1 MGLWRAFTE
10 ASEQRFNG
18 GVSDRIIPRRSEQP
32 IFDFNAARSAI
43 VDEVV
48 HRVTTQTRDPLLSL
62 NEAAY
67 LETKR
72 LQNTGH
78 PDLAQWRALA
88 AQLGRMSDAELRDR
102 LEQYARSY
110 AWDVAGNFDRRVYKF
125 ASRVTAP
132 LLGALLSPRATLKNL
147 PASFDLT
154 ALDGR
159 ILVQG
164 PREHVRKLTEIGTVV
179 FVPTHLSNL
188 DSVVFGF
195 AIERA
200 GLPPA
205 VYGAGKNLFTNP
217 VLSFFM
223 HNLGAYRVDRRLRHS
238 LYKDVLKTYSCVL
251 IERGYHSLFFPGG
264 TRSRSGGVERRLKL
278 GLAGTG
284 LEAFVRT
291 TMRGRTQP
299 VFFVPATI
307 NYLLT
312 LEAET
317 LIDDFLQEEG
327 KARYI
332 IEDDESTRIGRVASF
347 SNKLLGL
354 DAACVIRYSRPL
366 DCFGNFVDDEGKS
379 HDNRGRVVDPTS
391 YVVGRDGKPT
401 LDPARDAEYTRELGE
416 RIVEAYKRDTVI
428 MATHVVAAAA
438 FERLRRAVGKADL
451 FTVLR
456 HRDDVTVPRAELA
469 EDVDVLVERLDAME
483 ARGQIVLSPTVK
495 GKRGDAIVND
505 ALRAFAG
512 YHTNEVL
519 APRGAELVL
528 RDTRLLFYYQNRL
541 AAHGLAYDVIA
552 PSGTRPA
559 NVRSRPAASAPRPAE
574 PRNPSARALSAGAV
588 SPPGLGSATSFIDSG
603 TGADT
608 TLAPLPF
615 RALRCAPL

>member
-1 MGLWRAFTE
+1 MP
-10 ASEQRFNG
+10 
-18 GVSDRIIPRRSEQP
+18 VSSP
-32 IFDFNAARSAI
+32 IFGFNAARSSI
-43 VDEVV
+43 VEEVV
-48 HRVTTQTRDPLLSL
+48 ERVTSSTKDPLLSL

-72 LQNTGH
+72 LQSHGGPELAEWRYLAGH
-78 PDLAQWRALA
+78 
-88 AQLGRMSDAELRDR
+88 LGRMTDAELRDK
-102 LEQYARSY
+102 LHHYAERY

-125 ASRVTAP
+125 ASRAMAP
-132 LLGALLSPRATLKNL
+132 ILGALMSPRETLRNIHHSL
-147 PASFDLT
+147 DLS
-154 ALDGR
+154 ALDSR

-164 PREHVRKLTEIGTVV
+164 PREHIRKLSEIGTVV

-205 VYGAGKNLFTNP
+205 TYGAGKNLFTNP
-217 VLSFFM
+217 VLSYFM

-251 IERGYHSLFFPGG
+251 LERGYHSLFFPGG

-284 LEAFVRT
+284 VEAFVRT
-291 TMRGRTQP
+291 TVRGRTQK

-312 LEAET
+312 LEAES
-317 LIDDFLQEEG
+317 LIDDFLAEEG

-332 IEDDESTRIGRVASF
+332 IEDDESTRIGRVAAF
-347 SNKLLGL
+347 TQKLMGL
-354 DAACVIRYSRPL
+354 DGACVIRFSRPL
-366 DCFGNFVDDEGKS
+366 DCFGNFVDDEGVS
-379 HDNRGRVVDPTS
+379 HDLRGRAVDAVT
-391 YVVGRDGKPT
+391 YVTGRDGKPSM
-401 LDPARDAEYTRELGE
+401 DPARDAEYTRELGE
-416 RIVEAYKRDTVI
+416 RIVDAFKRDTVV

-451 FTVLR
+451 FAVLR

-469 EDVDVLVERLDAME
+469 EDVDVMLERIATLEEKGA
-483 ARGQIVLSPTVK
+483 IVMAPALK
-495 GKRGDAIVND
+495 GKRGDVVVGD

-512 YHTNEVL
+512 YHTQEVL
-519 APRGAELVL
+519 APRGNELVL

-541 AAHGLAYDVIA
+541 AAHGLAFDAIA
-552 PSGTRPA
+552 PKGM
-559 NVRSRPAASAPRPAE
+559 PAARRVGAVPPPKKADGDAGGEAPRVPPSGASKAAQPA
-574 PRNPSARALSAGAV
+574 
-588 SPPGLGSATSFIDSG
+588 
-603 TGADT
+603 
-608 TLAPLPF
+608 
-615 RALRCAPL
+615 

>member
-1 MGLWRAFTE
+1 MSSPSGSLPFAAGEKRILHPFSWATREPRAV
-10 ASEQRFNG
+10 RLYGRLLG
-18 GVSDRIIPRRSEQP
+18 GSDGDVSAP
-32 IFDFNAARSAI
+32 IFGFNAARSSI
-43 VDEVV
+43 VEEVV
-48 HRVTTQTRDPLLSL
+48 HRITTQTRDPLHVL

-72 LQNTGH
+72 LQSSGH
-78 PDLAQWRALA
+78 PDLAEWRALA
-88 AQLGRMSDAELRDR
+88 AQLGRMTDGELRDR
-102 LEQYARSY
+102 LKHYAERY
-110 AWDVAGNFDRRVYKF
+110 AWDVAGNFDPRVYKF
-125 ASRVTAP
+125 ASRAMAP
-132 LLGALLSPRATLKNL
+132 ILGALLSPKAMLRNL
-147 PASFDLT
+147 PGSFDLT
-154 ALDGR
+154 GLDSR

-164 PREHVRKLTEIGTVV
+164 PREHIRRLSEMGTVV

-195 AIERA
+195 AMERA

-217 VLSFFM
+217 VLSYFM

-238 LYKDVLKTYSCVL
+238 VYKDVLKTYSSVM

-284 LEAFVRT
+284 VEAFVRST
-291 TMRGRTQP
+291 ARGRQQR

-332 IEDDESTRIGRVASF
+332 IEDDESTRVGRVASF

-354 DAACVIRYSRPL
+354 DGACVIRFSRPL
-366 DCFGNFVDDEGKS
+366 DCFGNFVDDEGHS
-379 HDNRGRVVDPTS
+379 HDARGRPVDASS
-391 YVVGRDGKPT
+391 YVIGREGKPV
-401 LDPARDAEYTRELGE
+401 LDPVRDAEYTRELGE
-416 RIVEAYKRDTVI
+416 RIVDAYQRDTVV

-456 HRDDVTVPRAELA
+456 HRDDITVPRAELA
-469 EDVDVLVERLDAME
+469 EDVDVLVERISAME
-483 ARGQIVLSPTVK
+483 ARGEIVLAPALK
-495 GKRGDAIVND
+495 GKKGDAIVDD
-505 ALRAFAG
+505 ALRTFAG

-519 APRGAELVL
+519 APRGGELVL

-541 AAHGLAYDVIA
+541 AAHGLAFDAIA
-552 PSGTRPA
+552 PPGARPA
-559 NVRSRPAASAPRPAE
+559 HSTRSRTAPEA
-574 PRNPSARALSAGAV
+574 
-588 SPPGLGSATSFIDSG
+588 
-603 TGADT
+603 
-608 TLAPLPF
+608 
-615 RALRCAPL
+615 ALRT